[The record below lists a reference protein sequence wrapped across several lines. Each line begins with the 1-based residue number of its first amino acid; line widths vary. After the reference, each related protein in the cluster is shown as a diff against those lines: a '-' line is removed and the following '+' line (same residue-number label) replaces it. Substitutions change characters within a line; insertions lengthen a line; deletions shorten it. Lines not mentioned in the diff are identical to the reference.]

1 MYDFSIL
8 EWFDTDNLTDY
19 LLAAASEE
27 YEKTALTQAPSSPS
41 YSSNVEGE
49 DARANATTTTS
60 PASQSNTERPT

>member
-19 LLAAASEE
+19 LLAAA

-49 DARANATTTTS
+49 AARANATTTTS

>member
-8 EWFDTDNLTDY
+8 EWFDTDDY
-19 LLAAASEE
+19 ILAAASEE

-49 DARANATTTTS
+49 AAVSARNNVIHVLSVTYHIT
-60 PASQSNTERPT
+60 